1 MTTPLWKRV
10 IARILEALL
19 AIIFISPLVWV
30 IICSFSPQAGSA
42 QSKGWG
48 VANYLTLFGYQE
60 GLPKYLLNSV
70 IVTLVAVVFS
80 VVVCT
85 LAGYSFSRFD
95 YPGRNLG
102 FMVTLSILMVPY
114 ASLLIPLMVWYKQ
127 IGLNDSL
134 LGVGLVI
141 TLFQLPMSTF
151 IMRNAFD
158 AIPKDMEEAAMV
170 DGCNS
175 LQALF
180 KILVPVVKP
189 SMVTVGLLAFLE
201 AWNNF
206 MIPLYLSS
214 SSKSTLPLAMVN
226 MRQQTMGVI
235 DYGATEAGVVILLIP
250 CAILFLALQKYYVKG
265 FMAGAVKGLKKKDNH
280 ERYNHFPV
288 LEAASRPDRRIRHPL
303 PVGRDERRDRHHGAR
318 RPSRQPAG

>member
-1 MTTPLWKRV
+1 MTTPLWKRI

-60 GLPKYLLNSV
+60 GLPKYLFNSV

-127 IGLNDSL
+127 I
-134 LGVGLVI
+134 GLVI

-265 FMAGAVKGLKKKDNH
+265 FMAGAVKG
-280 ERYNHFPV
+280 
-288 LEAASRPDRRIRHPL
+288 
-303 PVGRDERRDRHHGAR
+303 
-318 RPSRQPAG
+318 